1 MKKIQ
6 YITES
11 SWLWIVP
18 ILAIWFA
25 LFIANRPFA
34 TPDEGRYVEIPREM
48 VASGD
53 YITPRLNGVKYF
65 EKPPLFYW
73 IQAANIKL
81 FGLHEWAM
89 RLGCLFFGLIGCVA
103 TYCFG
108 RKIYNHKI
116 GLSACFILATSPL
129 YYALSRLIVLD
140 MAVTTLV
147 TLSLFS
153 FIFSVQTPPGQ
164 RRRLWAW
171 AFYGFSALAVLTK
184 GLMALAISGPV
195 ILIWAT
201 LTKRWK
207 DLWPAY
213 IPSGILLFLVI
224 AAPWHILASLKN
236 PEFAYKYFI
245 IEHFYRYTTS
255 MHLRTQPFYFFV
267 PVILLGLFPWAT
279 FLLSA
284 IKDSLKSQPLK
295 DKRDTTIFLLVWA
308 GWTFAFFSVSNS
320 KLVPYVLPCFT
331 PLALIL
337 GIFWIKLIQPES
349 YGIAR
354 FNLKVFSFV
363 LEIMSLIGLTTLWL
377 RPQLIDHRPYLWID
391 FTALALILMITG
403 LLTQFYLYKNQVK
416 IALRMVPFVAILFI
430 GVVIHLTPELQR
442 PSIKPLAQIIQTLKQ
457 PGDLVGC
464 YKNYYQDL
472 PVYTNQT
479 VMVIDTK
486 GELEFGCDVE
496 DCSQWMINEEQFL
509 KLWNSDKRLLIVS
522 QIKEISQLIKRQ
534 PNFQYKS
541 LSISQNNILIANK

>member
-11 SWLWIVP
+11 SWFWIIP
-18 ILAIWFA
+18 ILTIWFG
-25 LFIANRPFA
+25 LLIGNRPFA
-34 TPDEGRYVEIPREM
+34 TPDEGRYAEIPREM
-48 VASGD
+48 VSTGD
-53 YITPRLNGVKYF
+53 YVTPRLNGVKYF
-65 EKPPLFYW
+65 EKPALFYW

-89 RLGCLFFGLIGCVA
+89 RISCLLFGLIGCVA
-103 TYCFG
+103 TYWFG
-108 RKIYNHKI
+108 RKIYTPKI
-116 GLSACFILATSPL
+116 GMAACFILATSPL
-129 YYALSRLIVLD
+129 YYALSRLIILD
-140 MAVTTLV
+140 MAVTTLI

-153 FIFSVQTPPGQ
+153 FLLTVQTPASA

-201 LTKRWK
+201 LTRRWK

-213 IPSGILLFLVI
+213 MPSGILLFLAI

-236 PEFAYKYFI
+236 PEFAYKYFV

-267 PVILLGLFPWAT
+267 PVILLGLFPWAI
-279 FLLSA
+279 FLLNA
-284 IKDSLKSQPLK
+284 IKDSVKMQPSQE
-295 DKRDTTIFLLVWA
+295 KRDTTIFLLIWA
-308 GWTFAFFSVSNS
+308 GWTFAFFSISNS

-337 GIFWIKLIQPES
+337 GIYWTKLIQPES
-349 YGIAR
+349 HRLAR

-363 LEIMSLIGLTTLWL
+363 LEIMSLIGLITLWL
-377 RPQLIDHRPYLWID
+377 LPQLIDHRPYLWID
-391 FTALALILMITG
+391 FTTFAIVLMITG
-403 LLTQFYLYKNQVK
+403 LITQFCLYKNQIKV
-416 IALRMVPFVAILFI
+416 ALNMVRFVAILFI
-430 GVVIHLTPELQR
+430 AVVIHLTPELQR
-442 PSIKPLAQIIQTLKQ
+442 PSIKPLAQIIQTLKK
-457 PGDLVGC
+457 PGDVIGC

-486 GELEFGCDVE
+486 GELEFGCEVE
-496 DCSQWMINEEQFL
+496 DCSKWMVNEDQFL
-509 KLWNSDKRLLIVS
+509 KLWNSDIRFLIVS
-522 QIKEISQLIKRQ
+522 QIKEISQLTKRQ
-534 PNFQYKS
+534 PNFHYKS
-541 LSISQNNILIANK
+541 LGVSQNNMLISNK